1 MRRVRRG
8 KGEMERGDGMT
19 DNLSYLE
26 LKKIQQFVKAVIDR
40 EGNIYDALS
49 AELDEAWK
57 AFERWSAGMAKEDDG
72 GGMIDG

>member
-26 LKKIQQFVKAVIDR
+26 LKKILQFVKAVIDR
-40 EGNIYDALS
+40 KENIYDALS
-49 AELDEAWK
+49 AELDEAHK
-57 AFERWSAGMAKEDDG
+57 AFERCSAGMAKEFDG
-72 GGMIDG
+72 GND